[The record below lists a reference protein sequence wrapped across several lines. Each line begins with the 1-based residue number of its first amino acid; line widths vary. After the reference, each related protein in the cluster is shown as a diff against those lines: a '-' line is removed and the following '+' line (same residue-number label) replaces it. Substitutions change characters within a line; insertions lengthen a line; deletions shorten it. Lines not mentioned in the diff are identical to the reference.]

1 MGTTAVSQRFISD
14 LRGSNSRL
22 AEIQRQLST
31 LKRVNTPS
39 DDPVGVA
46 LAMSLRRDVEAT
58 EAWRSN
64 AEDGVAWLKTTD
76 TALASGIEVIQRV
89 RELAVQGANGALP
102 QNARNTIALEVEGL
116 TSSLIEVGNTS
127 YGGRFIFGGA
137 TYDQSPLDATGA
149 PTTGNTAA
157 VSREVGRGQVVQIN
171 VTIDEFRDPDGA
183 GGVPDVF
190 TTLGDLVTALQGGDQ
205 AGISAAIADLDEH
218 LENFND
224 LRGRGA
230 GTQRRLEETLSRSDL
245 IQTNARE
252 RIGKIEDVDLAQAI
266 TELKTR
272 ESGLQAALSVG
283 SRIIPLTLVDFL
295 R

>member
-1 MGTTAVSQRFISD
+1 MSVKPVNQRAWWLVVPVLVLVAFNALMPLMTVVNYSLQETFGNNLFFWHGVGWFED
-14 LRGSNSRL
+14 VLNSERFHAAL
-22 AEIQRQLST
+22 GRQMLFT
-31 LKRVNTPS
+31 VIILLIEVPLG
-39 DDPVGVA
+39 VGVA

-157 VSREVGRGQVVQIN
+157 VSREVGRGPGGQI
-171 VTIDEFRDPDGA
+171 
-183 GGVPDVF
+183 
-190 TTLGDLVTALQGGDQ
+190 
-205 AGISAAIADLDEH
+205 
-218 LENFND
+218 
-224 LRGRGA
+224 
-230 GTQRRLEETLSRSDL
+230 LSP
-245 IQTNARE
+245 IH
-252 RIGKIEDVDLAQAI
+252 I
-266 TELKTR
+266 
-272 ESGLQAALSVG
+272 
-283 SRIIPLTLVDFL
+283 
-295 R
+295 